1 MRNLQSR
8 IYENTPIF
16 VQNVLTSWNGYR
28 KTRSRYGNL
37 YYSFLIELE
46 KRQYLNEHHAKK
58 YQEQELQRLLRYVTE
73 KSPFYKEFY
82 KNIDIEKIRTVE
94 DLKILPV
101 LDKEILL
108 HNIQDIY
115 TVTENTAAESGVTY
129 EKGNVLKL
137 LFTKEDVQ
145 KKKAF
150 LDFFKKQH
158 GAVNLEMK
166 RASFSSRHI
175 IPDNQPGK
183 VFWRDNYFVRQRIYS
198 SYYCTP
204 ENAAAYI
211 EDLEKYKPDF
221 IDGLPSAIYELAK
234 FINRNKLILT
244 FKPVAIF
251 SVAETV
257 LPECRKEIEEAFDC
271 PLRDRYSSS
280 DAAPFVME
288 CVKGRMH
295 YNLYSGVIE
304 TTEEG
309 KMIVTSFNNYGTPLI
324 RYDIGDRVELPE
336 IDAGCECGSVHPV
349 FEKIYAKPFQ
359 QPRSVSDGNLSTD
372 YYPDPVQKV
381 PGTLNKFHLFSNKF
395 LLFKD
400 GSGNTW
406 FSSITKKSAI
416 D

>member
-1 MRNLQSR
+1 MRNLQSQ

-16 VQNVLTSWNGYR
+16 IQNLLTSWNGYR
-28 KTRSRYGNL
+28 NSRSRYGNL

-58 YQEQELQRLLRYVTE
+58 YQEQELQRLLRHAIG

-82 KNIDIEKIRTVE
+82 KNIDIGKIKTLA
-94 DLKILPV
+94 DLKTLPV
-101 LDKEILL
+101 LNKELL
-108 HNIQDIY
+108 FHNIQDVY
-115 TVTENTAAESGVTY
+115 TVAESAAAES
-129 EKGNVLKL
+129 ENSFENGNVIKMLY
-137 LFTKEDVQ
+137 TKEDVQ

-166 RASFSSRHI
+166 RASFSSRRI
-175 IPDNQPGK
+175 IPDNQPNK
-183 VFWRDNYFVRQRIYS
+183 IFWRDNYFVRQRIYS
-198 SYYCTP
+198 SYHCTP

-251 SVAETV
+251 SVAEAV
-257 LPECRKEIEEAFDC
+257 QPDCRKEIEEAFDC

-280 DAAPFVME
+280 DAAPLVME
-288 CVKGRMH
+288 CVKGKMH
-295 YNLYSGVIE
+295 YNLYSGIIE

-309 KMIVTSFNNYGTPLI
+309 NMIVTSFNNYGTPLI
-324 RYDIGDRVELPE
+324 RYDIGDRVELPVMSE
-336 IDAGCECGSVHPV
+336 RCECGSVHPI
-349 FEKIYAKPFQ
+349 FKKIHARPFQ
-359 QPRSVSDGNLSTD
+359 QPSSVNRGNISAD
-372 YYPDPVQKV
+372 YSPDDIQHV
-381 PGTLNKFHLFSNKF
+381 PSELNKFHLFRTGFF
-395 LLFKD
+395 LFQYE
-400 GSGNTW
+400 GQSV
-406 FSSITKKSAI
+406 SSAI
-416 D
+416 TGKNAAD

>member
-1 MRNLQSR
+1 MRNLQSQL
-8 IYENTPIF
+8 YENTPIF
-16 VQNVLTSWNGYR
+16 IQNVLTSWNGYR

-58 YQEQELQRLLRYVTE
+58 YQEEELQRLLRHAIE
-73 KSPFYKEFY
+73 KSAFYKELY
-82 KNIDIEKIRTVE
+82 RNIDIGEIRTVA
-94 DLKILPV
+94 DLKELPV
-101 LDKEILL
+101 LDKEMLL

-115 TVTENTAAESGVTY
+115 TVSESAAAESEISY
-129 EKGNVLKL
+129 EKGNIIKL
-137 LFTKEDVQ
+137 LYTKDDVQ
-145 KKKAF
+145 KRKAF

-166 RASFSSRHI
+166 RASFSSRRI
-175 IPDNQPGK
+175 IPDNQHHK

-198 SYYCTP
+198 SYYCNQ
-204 ENAAAYI
+204 ENAAVYI

-221 IDGLPSAIYELAK
+221 IDGLPSAIFELAK
-234 FINRNKLILT
+234 YINRNKFILS

-251 SVAETV
+251 SVGEAV
-257 LPECRKEIEEAFDC
+257 RPECRREIEEAFDC

-280 DAAPFVME
+280 EAAPFVME

-309 KMIVTSFNNYGTPLI
+309 NMIVTSFNNYGTPLI

-336 IDAGCECGSVHPV
+336 MNERCECGSVHPV
-349 FEKIYAKPFQ
+349 FEKIYARPLQ
-359 QPRSVSDGNLSTD
+359 QPSSVSRGDLSAGF
-372 YYPDPVQKV
+372 YPDKVQQV
-381 PGTLNKFHLFSNKF
+381 PGTLNKFHLFRSGF
-395 LLFKD
+395 FPFKHRND
-400 GSGNTW
+400 RS
-406 FSSITKKSAI
+406 FFSAI
-416 D
+416 SNRGAID

>member
-1 MRNLQSR
+1 MRNLQSQ

-16 VQNVLTSWNGYR
+16 IQNVLTSWNGYR

-46 KRQYLNEHHAKK
+46 KRQYLNEHHARN
-58 YQEQELQRLLRYVTE
+58 YQEQELQRLLRHVIE

-82 KNIDIEKIRTVE
+82 KNIDIEKIRTVA
-94 DLKILPV
+94 DLKALPV
-101 LDKEILL
+101 LDKEMLL

-115 TVTENTAAESGVTY
+115 TVSESAAAESEISF
-129 EKGNVLKL
+129 EKGTVIKL

-166 RASFSSRHI
+166 RASFSSRRI
-175 IPDNQPGK
+175 IPDNQPNK

-198 SYYCTP
+198 SYYCTQ
-204 ENAAAYI
+204 ENAAAYV

-234 FINRNKLILT
+234 FINRNKLILS

-251 SVAETV
+251 SVAEAV
-257 LPECRKEIEEAFDC
+257 RPEYRKEIEEAFDC

-295 YNLYSGVIE
+295 YNVYSGVIE

-309 KMIVTSFNNYGTPLI
+309 NMIVTSFNNYGTPLI
-324 RYDIGDRVELPE
+324 RYDIGDRVQLPE
-336 IDAGCECGSVHPV
+336 MDEGCECGSVHPI
-349 FEKIYAKPFQ
+349 FEKIYARPFQ
-359 QPRSVSDGNLSTD
+359 QPSSVSRGDLSTD
-372 YYPDPVQKV
+372 YYPDNVQQV
-381 PGTLNKFHLFSNKF
+381 SGTLNKFHLFRSGF
-395 LLFKD
+395 FFFKY
-400 GSGNTW
+400 GGGRPV
-406 FSSITKKSAI
+406 FSAITGKSAI